1 VLLRLN
7 LLVEEEVGTKERRE
21 VEAGETTH
29 RSQLFLLVARARSGT
44 SVTRRI
50 MTGEKEVI

>member
-50 MTGEKEVI
+50 MSL